1 MLLILIFLS
10 IQSKESTIKQDFNKI
25 LSEIE
30 FNKELSRREL
40 IINTLIQI
48 ESENNNIARNGDNI
62 GILQIRPIMVYE
74 VNRILGCNKYKLK
87 DRFDPIKSIEMF
99 KIYTNHHT
107 PDWNLEL
114 VARRWNGGYNGE
126 LKLSTLNYYL
136 KITDKHAYRWYYSEN
151 CWNNVINNS
160 GSNK

>member
-1 MLLILIFLS
+1 MKHLLILLILIFLS
-10 IQSKESTIKQDFNKI
+10 IQSKESTLKLEFNKI

-40 IINTLIQI
+40 IINSIIQI
-48 ESENNNIARNGDNI
+48 ESENNNFARNGDNI

-74 VNRILGCNKYKLK
+74 VNRILGYKKYKLK
-87 DRFDPIKSIEMF
+87 DRFSSIKSIEMF

-114 VARRWNGGYNGE
+114 VARRWNGGFRGE
-126 LKLSTLNYYL
+126 HKTATINYYKQVKQIL
-136 KITDKHAYRWYYSEN
+136 ELL
-151 CWNNVINNS
+151 
-160 GSNK
+160 

>member
-1 MLLILIFLS
+1 MLRYFFIVGFLLLS
-10 IQSKESTIKQDFNKI
+10 ISSQEHIVKLNFSKI

-40 IINTLIQI
+40 IINSIIQI

-74 VNRILGCNKYKLK
+74 INRILGYKKYKLK
-87 DRFDPIKSIEMF
+87 DRFDPTKSIEMF
-99 KIYTNHHT
+99 KIYTSHHT

-126 LKLSTLNYYL
+126 LKSSTLNYYL
-136 KITDKHAYRWYYSEN
+136 KIKDYD
-151 CWNNVINNS
+151 
-160 GSNK
+160 NKETKN

>member
-1 MLLILIFLS
+1 MLRYFFIIGFLLLS
-10 IQSKESTIKQDFNKI
+10 ISSQEHIVRQNFNRV

-30 FNKELSRREL
+30 FNKELLRREL

-87 DRFDPIKSIEMF
+87 DRFNPIKSIEMF

-114 VARRWNGGYNGE
+114 VARRWNGGCNGE

-136 KITDKHAYRWYYSEN
+136 KVKSYD
-151 CWNNVINNS
+151 
-160 GSNK
+160 NKETKN

>member
-1 MLLILIFLS
+1 MKHLLILLIPIFLS
-10 IQSKESTIKQDFNKI
+10 IQSKESTIKLEFNKI

-40 IINTLIQI
+40 IINSIIQI

-74 VNRILGCNKYKLK
+74 INRILGYKKYELR

-126 LKLSTLNYYL
+126 YKKKTLSYYL
-136 KITDKHAYRWYYSEN
+136 KIKNHD
-151 CWNNVINNS
+151 
-160 GSNK
+160 NKETKD

>member
-1 MLLILIFLS
+1 MLKYFFIIGFLLLS
-10 IQSKESTIKQDFNKI
+10 ISSQEHIVKQDFNKI

-30 FNKELSRREL
+30 SNNELLRREL

-87 DRFDPIKSIEMF
+87 DRFNPIKSIEMF

-136 KITDKHAYRWYYSEN
+136 KVKSYD
-151 CWNNVINNS
+151 
-160 GSNK
+160 NKETKN

>member
-1 MLLILIFLS
+1 M
-10 IQSKESTIKQDFNKI
+10 
-25 LSEIE
+25 
-30 FNKELSRREL
+30 

-87 DRFDPIKSIEMF
+87 DRFNPIKSIEMF
-99 KIYTNHHT
+99 KVYTNHHT

-136 KITDKHAYRWYYSEN
+136 KIKS
-151 CWNNVINNS
+151 NVQNM
-160 GSNK
+160 

>member
-1 MLLILIFLS
+1 MLRYFFIIGLLLLS
-10 IQSKESTIKQDFNKI
+10 ISSQENIVRQNFNRV

-30 FNKELSRREL
+30 FNRELLRREL

-99 KIYTNHHT
+99 EIYTNHHT

-114 VARRWNGGYNGE
+114 VARRWNGGCNGE

-136 KITDKHAYRWYYSEN
+136 KLKRKI
-151 CWNNVINNS
+151 
-160 GSNK
+160 

>member
-1 MLLILIFLS
+1 MKHLLILLILVFIS
-10 IQSKESTIKQDFNKI
+10 IQSKESTIKLEFNKI

-30 FNKELSRREL
+30 ANKEFSRREV
-40 IINTLIQI
+40 IINSIIQI

-74 VNRILGCNKYKLK
+74 INRILGYKKYKLK

-107 PDWNLEL
+107 PDWDLEL

-136 KITDKHAYRWYYSEN
+136 KIKNHD
-151 CWNNVINNS
+151 
-160 GSNK
+160 NKETKD

>member
-1 MLLILIFLS
+1 MKHLLILLILIFLS
-10 IQSKESTIKQDFNKI
+10 IQSKESTIKLELNKI

-30 FNKELSRREL
+30 SNKEFSRREL
-40 IINTLIQI
+40 IINSIIQI
-48 ESENNNIARNGDNI
+48 ESENNSIARNGDNI

-74 VNRILGCNKYKLK
+74 INRILGYKKYKLK

-107 PDWNLEL
+107 PDWDLEL

-136 KITDKHAYRWYYSEN
+136 KIKNHD
-151 CWNNVINNS
+151 
-160 GSNK
+160 NKETKN

>member
-1 MLLILIFLS
+1 MKHLLILLILIFLS
-10 IQSKESTIKQDFNKI
+10 IQSKESTIKLEFNKI

-30 FNKELSRREL
+30 LNEELSRREL
-40 IINTLIQI
+40 IINSIIQI

-74 VNRILGCNKYKLK
+74 INRILGYKKYELR
-87 DRFDPIKSIEMF
+87 DRFDSIKSIEMF

-126 LKLSTLNYYL
+126 YKKKTLSYYL
-136 KITDKHAYRWYYSEN
+136 KIKNHD
-151 CWNNVINNS
+151 
-160 GSNK
+160 NKETKD

>member
-1 MLLILIFLS
+1 MKHLLILLILISLS
-10 IQSKESTIKQDFNKI
+10 IQSKESTIKLEFNKI

-40 IINTLIQI
+40 IINSIIQI
-48 ESENNNIARNGDNI
+48 ESENNNITRNGDNI

-74 VNRILGCNKYKLK
+74 INRILGYKKYKLK

-114 VARRWNGGYNGE
+114 VARRWNGGCNGE
-126 LKLSTLNYYL
+126 YKKKTLSYYL
-136 KITDKHAYRWYYSEN
+136 KIKNHD
-151 CWNNVINNS
+151 
-160 GSNK
+160 NKETKD

>member
-1 MLLILIFLS
+1 MKYLLVLLILIFLS
-10 IQSKESTIKQDFNKI
+10 IQSKESTIKLDFNKI

-30 FNKELSRREL
+30 FNKELLRREL

-48 ESENNNIARNGDNI
+48 ESENNNVARNGDNI

-74 VNRILGCNKYKLK
+74 VNRILGYNKYKLK

-99 KIYTNHHT
+99 KIYTSHHT

-136 KITDKHAYRWYYSEN
+136 KVK
-151 CWNNVINNS
+151 NNI
-160 GSNK
+160 

>member
-1 MLLILIFLS
+1 MKHLLILLILIFLS
-10 IQSKESTIKQDFNKI
+10 IQSKESVIKLEFNKI

-30 FNKELSRREL
+30 FNKELSRRAL
-40 IINTLIQI
+40 IINSIIQI

-74 VNRILGCNKYKLK
+74 INRILGYKKYELR
-87 DRFDPIKSIEMF
+87 DRFDSIKSIEMF

-107 PDWNLEL
+107 PDWDLEL

-126 LKLSTLNYYL
+126 YKKKTLSYYL
-136 KITDKHAYRWYYSEN
+136 KIKKS
-151 CWNNVINNS
+151 
-160 GSNK
+160 

>member
-1 MLLILIFLS
+1 MKHLLILLILISLS

-30 FNKELSRREL
+30 FNKELLRREL

-87 DRFDPIKSIEMF
+87 DRFDPTKSIEMF

-126 LKLSTLNYYL
+126 LKLSTLSYYL
-136 KITDKHAYRWYYSEN
+136 KIKNYD
-151 CWNNVINNS
+151 
-160 GSNK
+160 NKETKN

>member
-1 MLLILIFLS
+1 MKHLLILLILIFLS

-30 FNKELSRREL
+30 FNKELLRREL

-74 VNRILGCNKYKLK
+74 INRILGYKKYKLR

-136 KITDKHAYRWYYSEN
+136 KIKSKNTL
-151 CWNNVINNS
+151 
-160 GSNK
+160 

>member
-1 MLLILIFLS
+1 MRHLLILLILVSLS
-10 IQSKESTIKQDFNKI
+10 IQSKESTIKLEFDKI

-40 IINTLIQI
+40 IINSIIQI
-48 ESENNNIARNGDNI
+48 ESENNNFARNGDNI

-74 VNRILGCNKYKLK
+74 INRILGYKKYELR
-87 DRFDPIKSIEMF
+87 DRFDSIKSIEMF

-126 LKLSTLNYYL
+126 YKKKTLSYYL
-136 KITDKHAYRWYYSEN
+136 KIKNH
-151 CWNNVINNS
+151 
-160 GSNK
+160 GNKETKD

>member
-1 MLLILIFLS
+1 MKRIILIILLFIPLFCFNSVAEVNLESYFNDLKVKKEEEIKNNIIES
-10 IQSKESTIKQDFNKI
+10 I
-25 LSEIE
+25 
-30 FNKELSRREL
+30 
-40 IINTLIQI
+40 IQI
-48 ESENNNIARNGDNI
+48 ESESDSFAINGDNL

-74 VNRILGCNKYKLK
+74 VNRILGYKKYRLK

-136 KITDKHAYRWYYSEN
+136 KIKSKNTL
-151 CWNNVINNS
+151 
-160 GSNK
+160 

>member
-1 MLLILIFLS
+1 MKHLLILLILIFLS
-10 IQSKESTIKQDFNKI
+10 IQSKESTIKLEFNKI

-30 FNKELSRREL
+30 FNKELLRREL
-40 IINTLIQI
+40 IINSIIQI
-48 ESENNNIARNGDNI
+48 ESENNNIAINGDNI

-74 VNRILGCNKYKLK
+74 INRILGYKKYELR
-87 DRFDPIKSIEMF
+87 DRFDSIKSIEMF

-136 KITDKHAYRWYYSEN
+136 RVK
-151 CWNNVINNS
+151 NNI
-160 GSNK
+160 

>member
-1 MLLILIFLS
+1 MKYLFVLLILIFLS

-30 FNKELSRREL
+30 FNKELLRREL

-74 VNRILGCNKYKLK
+74 VNSILGFNKYKLK

-114 VARRWNGGYNGE
+114 VSRRWNGGYNGE
-126 LKLSTLNYYL
+126 LKSSTLNYYL
-136 KITDKHAYRWYYSEN
+136 KIKNYD
-151 CWNNVINNS
+151 
-160 GSNK
+160 NKETKK

>member
-1 MLLILIFLS
+1 MKHLLILLILVFIS
-10 IQSKESTIKQDFNKI
+10 IQSKESTIKLEFNKI

-30 FNKELSRREL
+30 FNKELLRREL
-40 IINTLIQI
+40 IINSIIQI

-74 VNRILGCNKYKLK
+74 INRILGYKKYKLK

-107 PDWNLEL
+107 PDWDLEL

-136 KITDKHAYRWYYSEN
+136 KIKNHD
-151 CWNNVINNS
+151 
-160 GSNK
+160 NKETKN

>member
-1 MLLILIFLS
+1 MKHLLILLILVSLS
-10 IQSKESTIKQDFNKI
+10 IQSKESTIKLDFNKI

-30 FNKELSRREL
+30 FNKELLRREL
-40 IINTLIQI
+40 IVNSIIQI

-74 VNRILGCNKYKLK
+74 INRILGYKKYELR
-87 DRFDPIKSIEMF
+87 DRFDSIKSIEMF

-126 LKLSTLNYYL
+126 YKKKTLSYYL
-136 KITDKHAYRWYYSEN
+136 KIKNHD
-151 CWNNVINNS
+151 
-160 GSNK
+160 NKETTN

>member
-1 MLLILIFLS
+1 MKHLLILLILVFIS
-10 IQSKESTIKQDFNKI
+10 IQSKESTIKLEFNEI
-25 LSEIE
+25 LLEIE
-30 FNKELSRREL
+30 FNKELLRKEL
-40 IINTLIQI
+40 ILNSIIQI
-48 ESENNNIARNGDNI
+48 ESENNSIARNGDNI

-74 VNRILGCNKYKLK
+74 INRILGYKKYKLK

-107 PDWNLEL
+107 PDWDLEL

-136 KITDKHAYRWYYSEN
+136 KIKNHD
-151 CWNNVINNS
+151 
-160 GSNK
+160 NKETKN

>member
-1 MLLILIFLS
+1 MKHLLILLILIFLS
-10 IQSKESTIKQDFNKI
+10 IQSKESTIKLEFNKI

-30 FNKELSRREL
+30 FNKELLRREL
-40 IINTLIQI
+40 IINSIIQI

-74 VNRILGCNKYKLK
+74 INRILGYKKYELR
-87 DRFDPIKSIEMF
+87 DRFNPIKSIEMF

-136 KITDKHAYRWYYSEN
+136 KIKNYD
-151 CWNNVINNS
+151 
-160 GSNK
+160 NKETKN

>member
-1 MLLILIFLS
+1 MKHLLILLILIFLS
-10 IQSKESTIKQDFNKI
+10 IQSKESTIKLEFNKI

-30 FNKELSRREL
+30 SNKELSRREL
-40 IINTLIQI
+40 IINSIIQI
-48 ESENNNIARNGDNI
+48 ESENNNIARNGDNT

-74 VNRILGCNKYKLK
+74 INRILGNKKYKLK

-107 PDWNLEL
+107 PDWDLEL

-136 KITDKHAYRWYYSEN
+136 KIKNHD
-151 CWNNVINNS
+151 
-160 GSNK
+160 NKETKN

>member
-1 MLLILIFLS
+1 MKHLLILLILIFLS
-10 IQSKESTIKQDFNKI
+10 IQSKESTLKLEFNKI

-40 IINTLIQI
+40 IINSIIQI
-48 ESENNNIARNGDNI
+48 ESENNNFARNGDNI

-74 VNRILGCNKYKLK
+74 INRILGYKKYELR

-126 LKLSTLNYYL
+126 RKKKTLSYYL
-136 KITDKHAYRWYYSEN
+136 KVKNHD
-151 CWNNVINNS
+151 
-160 GSNK
+160 NKETKD

>member
-1 MLLILIFLS
+1 MRYLLVILILIFLS

-30 FNKELSRREL
+30 FNKELLRREL

-87 DRFDPIKSIEMF
+87 DRFDSIKSIEMF

-126 LKLSTLNYYL
+126 LNLSTLNYYL
-136 KITDKHAYRWYYSEN
+136 KIKNHD
-151 CWNNVINNS
+151 
-160 GSNK
+160 NKETKN